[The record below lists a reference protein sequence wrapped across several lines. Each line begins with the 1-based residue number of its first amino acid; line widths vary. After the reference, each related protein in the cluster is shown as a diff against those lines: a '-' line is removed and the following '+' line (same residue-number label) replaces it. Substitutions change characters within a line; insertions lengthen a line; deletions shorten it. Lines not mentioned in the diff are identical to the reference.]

1 LARLI
6 YSSRALRDQERLADF
21 FIGHNLSIPLM
32 ALETLELI
40 EEAVSILQHHPL
52 IGRQVESDLRDLV
65 ISRGRTD
72 YLALYSF
79 EAQQNTVLILGIRH
93 QRKVGYVSGE

>member
-1 LARLI
+1 MARLI
-6 YSSRALRDQERLADF
+6 YSSHALSDLDRLADF
-21 FIGHNLSIPLM
+21 FIDHNPPNPLM

-40 EEAVSILQHHPL
+40 EEAISILQRHPL
-52 IGRQVESDLRDLV
+52 IGRQIDSDLRELV
-65 ISRGRTD
+65 ISRGRTG

-93 QRKVGYVSGE
+93 QREVGYVSDE